1 MSQESEIPQNPMQPQ
16 IQGYPKFDENTSRR
30 INTIKELGNQ
40 IEVLLLESEV
50 NGNADPRMMA
60 LARTN
65 LQQGAMWWIRALAK
79 PEGLF

>member
-1 MSQESEIPQNPMQPQ
+1 MNEVAQNPMQPA
-16 IQGYPKFDENTSRR
+16 IQGYRKFDQATSDA
-30 INTIKELGNQ
+30 INEIKELGGHV
-40 IEVLLLESEV
+40 EAMLVKATSA
-50 NGNADPRMMA
+50 GADPRALA

>member
-1 MSQESEIPQNPMQPQ
+1 MSEPAQNPMQPA
-16 IQGYPKFDENTSRR
+16 IQGYRKFDQATSDA
-30 INTIKELGNQ
+30 INQVKELGYAV
-40 IEVLLLESEV
+40 EAMLSKAAEA
-50 NGNADPRMMA
+50 GADPRALA